1 MLEWLDKS
9 EADNVIAAG
18 GKWLDVCLPSEFEA
32 YHYDG
37 AINVPLYFIR
47 LKLKTLDTSLKY
59 VVCCDTGS
67 RSSAGAFILSE
78 RGFDAC
84 VLKGGMNHSKL

>member
-1 MLEWLDKS
+1 
-9 EADNVIAAG
+9 
-18 GKWLDVCLPSEFEA
+18 
-32 YHYDG
+32 
-37 AINVPLYFIR
+37 
-47 LKLKTLDTSLKY
+47 
-59 VVCCDTGS
+59 VCCDTGS